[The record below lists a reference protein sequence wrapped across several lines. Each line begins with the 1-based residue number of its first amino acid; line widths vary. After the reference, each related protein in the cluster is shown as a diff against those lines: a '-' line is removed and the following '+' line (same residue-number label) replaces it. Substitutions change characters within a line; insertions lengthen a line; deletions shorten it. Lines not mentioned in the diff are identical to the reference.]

1 MSLAFGF
8 YIQGTKPYF
17 GRRHDWLS
25 SFSSKPIASTTA
37 TPISHAPF
45 KLLLTSAYLCLLFG
59 AASSH
64 AANQTPNDSATAEL
78 LDFSIEQLV
87 ELDLSSITKSLGS
100 RKQLPAAFY
109 VVSSEDIRR
118 LGATTIPEALRL
130 VPGVHVAKIDGGR
143 WSVSV
148 RGFNSQLAETLLV
161 LVDGRSV
168 YTPLLSSTF
177 WDQLDVMMEDIE
189 RIEVIRGPGAS
200 LWGSNAVN
208 GVINI
213 VTKSAQD
220 TQGGLASSFY
230 GNERYGGGMR
240 YGFEAGDDAHLS
252 VFARHSQYDDSKAG
266 FSHIDAGDSAQMS
279 KAGFRYD
286 KDFLG
291 SDTLSIQGAA
301 FAGDSNGANQL
312 FPHLRAPQV
321 PSVQEPFNI
330 QLPTSEEFYG
340 HYVMARWQ
348 QRQSADSTTA
358 LRVYWDQHNRRSPA
372 LDISYKVDSID
383 VDFQHNYRLNSMHYW
398 VWGAGVRF
406 NHNNYQ
412 PSLYIALS
420 PKERT
425 DRIYS
430 LFVQD
435 EISLLPNRLKLTLGS
450 KFEHNPVTQFE
461 IQPNIGLSWSPSDTH
476 TVWGSIARAVRTPN
490 WIEQNVQ
497 FQGYLS
503 PPLDPTQPVSPVNP
517 VALISI
523 NGNPRMTTEKLLAF
537 QLGWRA
543 NWQRTFDTDL
553 NLYYYNYDDVRSYN
567 NGSLR
572 MDTLF
577 SGYVVLPIK
586 IENYGF
592 SKIYGGELS
601 ANWQVSDAWKLRASY
616 SYSREEI
623 GISDTSPSI
632 TYVTSAGNY
641 PVNNASLWSQ
651 LQLASDWTLDLNWR
665 FVGGKSNSV
674 FSYNTLPTKSYHEL
688 DARLAWQLSKD
699 VEFALIGRNLLESVH
714 FEANSYYQSIATGV
728 QREVYFSVKWQF

>member
-1 MSLAFGF
+1 M
-8 YIQGTKPYF
+8 
-17 GRRHDWLS
+17 
-25 SFSSKPIASTTA
+25 
-37 TPISHAPF
+37 
-45 KLLLTSAYLCLLFG
+45 
-59 AASSH
+59 
-64 AANQTPNDSATAEL
+64 
-78 LDFSIEQLV
+78 DFSIEQLV

-189 RIEVIRGPGAS
+189 RIEVMRGPGAS

-213 VTKSAQD
+213 VTKSARS
-220 TQGGLASSFY
+220 TQGGLASAFY

-240 YGFEAGDDAHLS
+240 YGFEAGEDAHVS
-252 VFARHSQYDDSKAG
+252 VFARHAQHDDSKAR
-266 FSHIDAGDSAQMS
+266 FSSVDAGDAAQMS
-279 KAGFRYD
+279 KFGFRYD
-286 KDFLG
+286 KDFFG
-291 SDTLSIQGAA
+291 NADLSVQGAA
-301 FAGDSNGANQL
+301 FTGESNGANQI
-312 FPHLRAPQV
+312 FPHIITPQV
-321 PSVQEPFNI
+321 PSVQPPYNI
-330 QLPTSEEFYG
+330 QLPTGDEFSG
-340 HYVMARWQ
+340 HYLMARWQ

-358 LRVYWDQHNRRSPA
+358 LRIYWDRHNRRSPA
-372 LDISYKVDSID
+372 LDVSYQVDSID
-383 VDFQHNYRLNSMHYW
+383 LDFQHNYRLNPLHYW

-412 PSLYIALS
+412 PSLYVALS
-420 PKERT
+420 PEKRT

-430 LFVQD
+430 LFAQD
-435 EISLLPNRLKLTLGS
+435 EISLLPNTLKLTLGS

-461 IQPNIGLSWSPSDTH
+461 IQPNIGLSWSPDEIH

-497 FQGYLS
+497 FQGYLA
-503 PPLDPTQPVSPVNP
+503 PPPDPAQPVSPANP
-517 VALISI
+517 VTLISI

-543 NWQRTFDTDL
+543 DWQRTFDTDL
-553 NLYYYNYDDVRSYN
+553 SLYYYNYDDVRSYN
-567 NGSLR
+567 SGGLQT
-572 MDTLF
+572 DTLF

-586 IENYGF
+586 IQNYGF

-601 ANWQVSDAWKLRASY
+601 ANWQVSNAWRLRASY

-623 GISDTSPSI
+623 GLSSTSPSVA
-632 TYVTSAGNY
+632 YVTSAGNY
-641 PVNNASLWSQ
+641 PVNNASVWSQ
-651 LQLASDWTLDLNWR
+651 LQLTSDWSFDLNWR
-665 FVGGKSNSV
+665 FVGGKSNNV
-674 FSYNTLPTKSYHEL
+674 FSYNTLPTQSYHEL
-688 DARLAWQLSKD
+688 DARLAWQLNKD

-714 FEANSYYQSIATGV
+714 FEANSHYQSIATGV
-728 QREVYFSVKWQF
+728 QRQVYFSVKWQF